1 MKKRKSIKYGAM
13 TANEQLPEHITQID
27 LLKGFA
33 IIAVV
38 FLHVWQENIYLLLGA
53 PFHIWHAVPLL
64 ILIAG
69 FTGAYAYKRRGAS
82 TLGQCYDPALLSRRF
97 KRLLKPYALYWLLQ
111 IILLILFF
119 HFQFDLIS
127 IVSNFISGGSGW
139 GAYFIP
145 VILQSVIVIP
155 LLYLLALRDPDWMI
169 ILALV
174 FSIMMDFIMFF
185 FRVPHSISSMLY
197 FPYLFAGALGVWL
210 VISTKR
216 PRIWLTLGCVISFA
230 YLLLVCY
237 TPLLSSFTDFN
248 AYNGIFH
255 PPAYFWTLL
264 LAISGLQFLPEKTE
278 AKIYRILENAGK
290 ASWHIFL
297 VQMFY
302 FLFIDKIILKYFIYP
317 LPDFLPPTDFF
328 MILIHIL
335 GAMIA
340 IINCCIIGYGWYFIE
355 KRWTNYRL
363 TTCDSKID

>member
-1 MKKRKSIKYGAM
+1 MKKRKSTKYSTM
-13 TANEQLPEHITQID
+13 TAKEQLPEHIIQID

-38 FLHVWQENIYLLLGA
+38 FLHVWHENIYLLLGA
-53 PFHIWHAVPLL
+53 PFHVWHAVPLL

-69 FTGAYAYKRRGAS
+69 FTGAYAYKRRGAG
-82 TLGQCYDPALLSRRF
+82 TLGQCYDPAILSRRF
-97 KRLLKPYALYWLLQ
+97 KRLLKPYAIYWIIQ
-111 IILLILFF
+111 IALLILFF
-119 HFQFDLIS
+119 HYQFDLVS
-127 IVSNFISGGSGW
+127 LSSNFISGGSGW

-145 VILQSVIVIP
+145 IILQSVMVIP
-155 LLYLLALRDPDWMI
+155 LLYLLALRDPDRMI
-169 ILALV
+169 ILALF
-174 FSIMMDFIMFF
+174 FSILMDFIMFF
-185 FRVPHSISSMLY
+185 FRVPHGVSSVLY

-216 PRIWLTLGCVISFA
+216 PRIWLMLGGVISFA

-255 PPAYFWTLL
+255 PPAYIWTLL
-264 LAISGLQFLPEKTE
+264 LAISGLYFLPKNT
-278 AKIYRILENAGK
+278 ATRIYQILENAGK

-317 LPDFLPPTDFF
+317 LSDFLPMTDFF
-328 MILIHIL
+328 TILIHVI
-335 GAMIA
+335 GAALA

-355 KRWTNYRL
+355 KRWANYRS
-363 TTCDSKID
+363 TTDDSKIV